1 MSIPQQQTSIGQLRR
16 LLPYIRRYRLR
27 LTLGLVFVT
36 VSNICST
43 AVPRVVGQTIDTLS
57 ARQATS
63 EPIEWL
69 IAKILLL
76 TIGSGFFMFLTRRT
90 IIVMSRF
97 IEEDLRNDFVSAIAG
112 QPQQFY
118 HDRSTGSLIAHFS
131 NDISSIREFIGPAIM
146 YSANTVTTFVFAL
159 SWMVSLNI
167 PLTLAILIPVPLVA
181 TLTYRLGKRIH
192 QKYRI
197 VQEQYEHI
205 TTQAQELASGIRVVR
220 AYVRGEH
227 ESDRFNDL
235 SKEYYHKNMGLARVQ
250 SLMMPGMTVLFN
262 LSYVIVLGVG
272 GWLVINSNAS
282 AGILPESAFTVGKL
296 TQFFI
301 YLNQLLWPIAAIGWV
316 TSMIQRGA
324 ASMGRLGAIIDMQ
337 SSITDGNLVST
348 NVRGDV
354 TFEHVSLAYGNG
366 PSILSDINLRIAAG
380 TSLGIVG
387 SVGSG
392 KSSLVGL
399 LPRLY
404 DATHGRVLID
414 GHDVRDYALSSL
426 RSAIAVVPQESFLFS
441 DTICENI
448 RLGSPSATQDQVEK
462 AAQMAC
468 LDKDIIQLAEGYDTV
483 VGERGVTLSGGQ
495 KQRTSLARAIICDP
509 SILILD
515 DSLSAIDASTEERI
529 LQGLE
534 SLMRNR
540 TTLIIS
546 HRISTVQ
553 RCTNIVVL
561 QEGRIVEQ
569 GSHNQ
574 LLEMG
579 GLYADMFDRQ
589 QLEQELS

>member
-1 MSIPQQQTSIGQLRR
+1 MSDTAKKQSSIRELRR
-16 LLPYIRRYRLR
+16 LAPYLKRYKKRL
-27 LTLGLVFVT
+27 LLGLVFVT
-36 VSNICST
+36 ISNVCST
-43 AVPRVVGQTIDTLS
+43 TVPRVVGQTIDTLS
-57 ARQATS
+57 SGKATG

-76 TIGSGFFMFLTRRT
+76 TIGSGFFMFATRRT

-97 IEEDLRNDFVSAIAG
+97 IEEDLRNDFIVAIER

-131 NDISSIREFIGPAIM
+131 NDIGSIREFIGPAIM
-146 YSANTVTTFVFAL
+146 YSANTVTTFLFAL
-159 SWMVSLNI
+159 SWMITLNL

-181 TLTYRLGKRIH
+181 TLTYRLGRKIH
-192 QKYRI
+192 QNYKI

-205 TTQAQELASGIRVVR
+205 TTQAQELASGIRVAR

-227 ESDRFNDL
+227 ESARFNDL

-262 LSYVIVLGVG
+262 ISYVIVIGVG
-272 GWLVINSNAS
+272 GYLVTTKALS
-282 AGILPESAFTVGKL
+282 VGEL

-324 ASMGRLGAIIDMQ
+324 ASIGRLGAIIDLQ
-337 SSITDGNLVST
+337 STITDGPLRPDALAGNIEFRS
-348 NVRGDV
+348 
-354 TFEHVSLAYGNG
+354 VSLAYGAGSPVLENISLTI
-366 PSILSDINLRIAAG
+366 PAG

-392 KSSLVGL
+392 KSSLAGL

-404 DATHGRVLID
+404 DVSSGSVRID
-414 GHDVRDYALSSL
+414 GQDIREYALTNL

-441 DTICENI
+441 DTIRENI
-448 RLGSPSATQDQVEK
+448 RLGNP
-462 AAQMAC
+462 AASDEDVLRAARLAC
-468 LDKDIIQLAEGYDTV
+468 LDADIAQLAEGYETV

-495 KQRTSLARAIICDP
+495 KQRTSLARAIISDP
-509 SILILD
+509 AILILD
-515 DSLSAIDASTEERI
+515 DSLSAVDATTEEQI
-529 LQGLE
+529 LHGLE
-534 SLMRNR
+534 TVMQNR

-546 HRISTVQ
+546 HRISTIQ
-553 RCTNIVVL
+553 RCSNIVVL

-569 GSHNQ
+569 GTHEQ
-574 LLEMG
+574 LIKHG
-579 GLYADMFDRQ
+579 GIYADMHERQ

>member
-1 MSIPQQQTSIGQLRR
+1 MSTPQAQTSSIAELRR
-16 LLPYIRRYRLR
+16 LIPYINRYKWRL
-27 LTLGLVFVT
+27 LLGLVFVT
-36 VSNICST
+36 ISNICST
-43 AVPRVVGQTIDTLS
+43 SVPRVVGRTIDTLS
-57 ARQATS
+57 TS
-63 EPIEWL
+63 RTTGEPIEWL
-69 IAKILLL
+69 ITQILLL
-76 TIGSGFFMFLTRRT
+76 TIGSGLFMFATRRT

-97 IEEDLRNDFVSAIAG
+97 IEEDLRNDFVNAIAR

-131 NDISSIREFIGPAIM
+131 NDIGSIREFIGPAIM
-146 YSANTVTTFVFAL
+146 YSANTVTTFLFAL
-159 SWMVSLNI
+159 SWMITLNL
-167 PLTLAILIPVPLVA
+167 PLTLAILLPVPLVA
-181 TLTYRLGKRIH
+181 TLTYRLGRKIH

-205 TTQAQELASGIRVVR
+205 TTHAQELASGIRVVR

-227 ESDRFNDL
+227 ESQRFNAL
-235 SKEYYHKNMGLARVQ
+235 SREYYQKNIGLAKVQ

-262 LSYVIVLGVG
+262 ISYVIVIGVG
-272 GWLVINSNAS
+272 GYLVTKNS
-282 AGILPESAFTVGKL
+282 LTVGEL

-337 SSITDGNLVST
+337 SSITDGPLQQHDI
-348 NVRGDV
+348 RGDIV
-354 TFEHVSLAYGNG
+354 FRGVSLAYANG
-366 PSILSDINLRIAAG
+366 PVVLHDVDLHIPAG

-392 KSSLVGL
+392 KSSLAGL

-404 DATHGRVLID
+404 DVSSGSVQID
-414 GHDVRDYALSSL
+414 GHDIREYSLTNL
-426 RSAIAVVPQESFLFS
+426 RSSIAVVPQESFLFS
-441 DTICENI
+441 DTIRENI
-448 RLGSPSATQDQVEK
+448 RIGNPGATDNDVVR
-462 AAQMAC
+462 AAESAC
-468 LDKDIIQLAEGYDTV
+468 LDRDIEQLPQGFETV

-495 KQRTSLARAIICDP
+495 KQRTSLARAMISNP
-509 SILILD
+509 AILILD
-515 DSLSAIDASTEERI
+515 DSLSAVDASTEERI
-529 LQGLE
+529 LK
-534 SLMRNR
+534 SLDRVMQDR

-561 QEGRIVEQ
+561 QEGRIVEH
-569 GSHNQ
+569 GSHDE
-574 LLEMG
+574 LVKLD
-579 GLYADMFDRQ
+579 GLYADMYDRQ

>member
-1 MSIPQQQTSIGQLRR
+1 MSDTAKKQSSIRELRR
-16 LLPYIRRYRLR
+16 LAPYLKRYKKRL
-27 LTLGLVFVT
+27 LLGLVFVT
-36 VSNICST
+36 ISNVCST
-43 AVPRVVGQTIDTLS
+43 TVPRVVGQTIDTLS
-57 ARQATS
+57 SGKATG

-76 TIGSGFFMFLTRRT
+76 TIGSGFFMFATRRT

-97 IEEDLRNDFVSAIAG
+97 IEEDLRNDFIVAIER

-131 NDISSIREFIGPAIM
+131 NDIGSIREFIGPAIM
-146 YSANTVTTFVFAL
+146 YSANTVTTFLFAL
-159 SWMVSLNI
+159 SWMITLNL

-181 TLTYRLGKRIH
+181 TLTYRLGRKIH
-192 QKYRI
+192 QNYKI

-205 TTQAQELASGIRVVR
+205 TTQAQELASGIRVAR

-227 ESDRFNDL
+227 ESARFNDL

-262 LSYVIVLGVG
+262 ISYVIVIGVG
-272 GWLVINSNAS
+272 GYLVTTKALS
-282 AGILPESAFTVGKL
+282 VGEL

-324 ASMGRLGAIIDMQ
+324 ASIGRLGAIIDLQ
-337 SSITDGNLVST
+337 STITDGPLRPDALAGNIEFRS
-348 NVRGDV
+348 
-354 TFEHVSLAYGNG
+354 VSLAYGAGSPVLENISLTV
-366 PSILSDINLRIAAG
+366 PAG

-392 KSSLVGL
+392 KSSLAGL

-404 DATHGRVLID
+404 DVSSGSVRID
-414 GHDVRDYALSSL
+414 GHDIREYALTNL

-441 DTICENI
+441 DTIRENI
-448 RLGSPSATQDQVEK
+448 RLGNP
-462 AAQMAC
+462 AASDEDVLRAARLAC
-468 LDKDIIQLAEGYDTV
+468 LDADIAQLAEGHETV

-495 KQRTSLARAIICDP
+495 KQRTSLARAIISDP
-509 SILILD
+509 AILILD
-515 DSLSAIDASTEERI
+515 DSLSAVDATTEEQI
-529 LQGLE
+529 LHGLE
-534 SLMRNR
+534 TVMQNR

-546 HRISTVQ
+546 HRISTIQ
-553 RCTNIVVL
+553 RCSNIVVL

-569 GSHNQ
+569 GTHEQ
-574 LLEMG
+574 LIKHG
-579 GLYADMFDRQ
+579 GIYADMHERQ

>member
-1 MSIPQQQTSIGQLRR
+1 MSDTAKKQSSIRELRR
-16 LLPYIRRYRLR
+16 LAPYLKRYKIRL
-27 LTLGLVFVT
+27 LLGLVFVT
-36 VSNICST
+36 ISNVCST
-43 AVPRVVGQTIDTLS
+43 TVPRVVGQTIDTLS
-57 ARQATS
+57 SGKATG

-76 TIGSGFFMFLTRRT
+76 TIGSGFFMFATRRT

-97 IEEDLRNDFVSAIAG
+97 IEEDLRNDFIVAIER

-131 NDISSIREFIGPAIM
+131 NDIGSIREFIGPAIM
-146 YSANTVTTFVFAL
+146 YSANTVTTFLFAL
-159 SWMVSLNI
+159 SWMITLNL

-181 TLTYRLGKRIH
+181 TLTYRLGRKIH
-192 QKYRI
+192 QNYKI

-205 TTQAQELASGIRVVR
+205 TTQAQELASGIRVAR

-227 ESDRFNDL
+227 ESARFNDL

-262 LSYVIVLGVG
+262 ISYVIVIGVG
-272 GWLVINSNAS
+272 GYLVTTKALS
-282 AGILPESAFTVGKL
+282 VGEL

-324 ASMGRLGAIIDMQ
+324 ASIGRLGAIIDLQ
-337 SSITDGNLVST
+337 STITDGPLRPDALTGNIEFR
-348 NVRGDV
+348 NV
-354 TFEHVSLAYGNG
+354 TLAYGTGSPVLENISLTV
-366 PSILSDINLRIAAG
+366 PAG

-392 KSSLVGL
+392 KSSLAGL

-404 DATHGRVLID
+404 DVSSGSVMID
-414 GHDVRDYALSSL
+414 GQDIREYALTNL

-441 DTICENI
+441 DTIRENI
-448 RLGSPSATQDQVEK
+448 RLGNP
-462 AAQMAC
+462 AASDDSVLRAAKLAC
-468 LDKDIIQLAEGYDTV
+468 LDADIAQLAEGYETV

-495 KQRTSLARAIICDP
+495 KQRTSLARAIISDP
-509 SILILD
+509 AILILD
-515 DSLSAIDASTEERI
+515 DSLSAVDATTEEQI
-529 LQGLE
+529 LHGLE
-534 SLMRNR
+534 TVMQNR

-546 HRISTVQ
+546 HRISTIQ
-553 RCTNIVVL
+553 RCSNIVVL

-569 GSHNQ
+569 GTHEQ
-574 LLEMG
+574 LIKHG
-579 GLYADMFDRQ
+579 GIYADMHERQ

>member
-1 MSIPQQQTSIGQLRR
+1 MSDTAKKQSSIRELRR
-16 LLPYIRRYRLR
+16 LAPYLKRYKKRL
-27 LTLGLVFVT
+27 LLGLVFVT
-36 VSNICST
+36 ISNVCST
-43 AVPRVVGQTIDTLS
+43 TVPRVVGQTIDTLS
-57 ARQATS
+57 SGKATG

-76 TIGSGFFMFLTRRT
+76 TIGSGFFMFATRRT

-97 IEEDLRNDFVSAIAG
+97 IEEDLRNDFIVAIER

-131 NDISSIREFIGPAIM
+131 NDIGSIREFIGPAIM
-146 YSANTVTTFVFAL
+146 YSANTVTTFLFAL
-159 SWMVSLNI
+159 SWMITLNL

-181 TLTYRLGKRIH
+181 TLTYRLGRKIH
-192 QKYRI
+192 QNYKI

-205 TTQAQELASGIRVVR
+205 TTQAQELASGIRVAR

-227 ESDRFNDL
+227 ESARFNDL

-262 LSYVIVLGVG
+262 ISYVIVIGVG
-272 GWLVINSNAS
+272 GYLVTTKALS
-282 AGILPESAFTVGKL
+282 VGEL

-324 ASMGRLGAIIDMQ
+324 ASIGRLGAIIDLQ
-337 SSITDGNLVST
+337 STITDGPLRPDALAGNIEFRS
-348 NVRGDV
+348 
-354 TFEHVSLAYGNG
+354 VSLAYGAGSPVLENISLTI
-366 PSILSDINLRIAAG
+366 PAG

-392 KSSLVGL
+392 KSSLAGL

-404 DATHGRVLID
+404 DVSSGSVRID
-414 GHDVRDYALSSL
+414 GQDIREYALTNL

-441 DTICENI
+441 DTIRENI
-448 RLGSPSATQDQVEK
+448 RLGNP
-462 AAQMAC
+462 AASDEDVLRAARLAC
-468 LDKDIIQLAEGYDTV
+468 LDADIAQLAEGYETV

-495 KQRTSLARAIICDP
+495 KQRTSLARAIISDP
-509 SILILD
+509 AILILD
-515 DSLSAIDASTEERI
+515 DSLSAVDATTEEQI
-529 LQGLE
+529 LHGLE
-534 SLMRNR
+534 TVMENR

-546 HRISTVQ
+546 HRISTIQ
-553 RCTNIVVL
+553 RCSNIVVL

-569 GSHNQ
+569 GTHEQ
-574 LLEMG
+574 LIKHG
-579 GLYADMFDRQ
+579 GIYADMHERQ

>member
-1 MSIPQQQTSIGQLRR
+1 MSDTAKKQSSIRELRR
-16 LLPYIRRYRLR
+16 LAPYLKRYKKRL
-27 LTLGLVFVT
+27 LLGLVFVT
-36 VSNICST
+36 ISNVCST
-43 AVPRVVGQTIDTLS
+43 TVPRVVGQTIDTLS
-57 ARQATS
+57 SGKATG

-76 TIGSGFFMFLTRRT
+76 TIGSGFFMFATRRT

-97 IEEDLRNDFVSAIAG
+97 IEEDLRNDFIVAIER

-131 NDISSIREFIGPAIM
+131 NDIGSIREFIGPAIM
-146 YSANTVTTFVFAL
+146 YSANTVTTFLFAL
-159 SWMVSLNI
+159 SWMITLNL

-181 TLTYRLGKRIH
+181 TLTYRLGRKIH
-192 QKYRI
+192 QNYKI

-205 TTQAQELASGIRVVR
+205 TTQAQELASGIRVAR

-227 ESDRFNDL
+227 ESARFNDL

-262 LSYVIVLGVG
+262 ISYVIVIGVG
-272 GWLVINSNAS
+272 GYLVTTKALS
-282 AGILPESAFTVGKL
+282 VGEL

-324 ASMGRLGAIIDMQ
+324 ASIGRLGAIIDLQ
-337 SSITDGNLVST
+337 STITDGPLRPDALAGNIEFRS
-348 NVRGDV
+348 
-354 TFEHVSLAYGNG
+354 VSLAYGAGSPVLENISLTV
-366 PSILSDINLRIAAG
+366 PAG

-392 KSSLVGL
+392 KSSLAGL

-404 DATHGRVLID
+404 DVSSGSVMID
-414 GHDVRDYALSSL
+414 GQDIREYALTNL

-441 DTICENI
+441 DTIRENI
-448 RLGSPSATQDQVEK
+448 RLGNP
-462 AAQMAC
+462 AASDEDVLRAARLAC
-468 LDKDIIQLAEGYDTV
+468 LDADIAQLAEGHETV

-495 KQRTSLARAIICDP
+495 KQRTSLARAIISDP
-509 SILILD
+509 AILILD
-515 DSLSAIDASTEERI
+515 DSLSAVDATTEEQI
-529 LQGLE
+529 LHGLE
-534 SLMRNR
+534 TVMQNR

-546 HRISTVQ
+546 HRISTIQ
-553 RCTNIVVL
+553 RCSNIVVL

-569 GSHNQ
+569 GTHEQ
-574 LLEMG
+574 LIQHG
-579 GLYADMFDRQ
+579 GIYADMHERQ

>member
-1 MSIPQQQTSIGQLRR
+1 MSDTAKKQSSIRELRR
-16 LLPYIRRYRLR
+16 LAPYLKRYKKRL
-27 LTLGLVFVT
+27 LLGLVFVT
-36 VSNICST
+36 ISNVCST
-43 AVPRVVGQTIDTLS
+43 TVPRVVGQTIDTLS
-57 ARQATS
+57 SGKATG

-76 TIGSGFFMFLTRRT
+76 TIGSGFFMFATRRT

-97 IEEDLRNDFVSAIAG
+97 IEEDLRNDFIVAIER

-131 NDISSIREFIGPAIM
+131 NDIGSIREFIGPAIM
-146 YSANTVTTFVFAL
+146 YSANTVTTFLFAL
-159 SWMVSLNI
+159 SWMITLNL

-181 TLTYRLGKRIH
+181 TLTYRLGRKIH
-192 QKYRI
+192 QNYKI

-205 TTQAQELASGIRVVR
+205 TTQAQELASGIRVAR

-227 ESDRFNDL
+227 ESARFNDL

-262 LSYVIVLGVG
+262 ISYVIVIGVG
-272 GWLVINSNAS
+272 GYLVTTKALS
-282 AGILPESAFTVGKL
+282 VGEL

-324 ASMGRLGAIIDMQ
+324 ASIGRLGAIIDLQ
-337 SSITDGNLVST
+337 STITDGPLRPDALAGNIEFRS
-348 NVRGDV
+348 
-354 TFEHVSLAYGNG
+354 VSLAYGAGSPVLENISLTV
-366 PSILSDINLRIAAG
+366 PAG

-392 KSSLVGL
+392 KSSLAGL

-404 DATHGRVLID
+404 DVSSGSVRID
-414 GHDVRDYALSSL
+414 GHDIREYALTNL

-441 DTICENI
+441 DTIRENI
-448 RLGSPSATQDQVEK
+448 RLGNP
-462 AAQMAC
+462 AASDEDVLRAARLAC
-468 LDKDIIQLAEGYDTV
+468 LDADIAQLAEGHETV

-495 KQRTSLARAIICDP
+495 KQRTSLARAIISDP
-509 SILILD
+509 AILILD
-515 DSLSAIDASTEERI
+515 DSLSAVDATTEEQI
-529 LQGLE
+529 LHGLE
-534 SLMRNR
+534 TVMQNR

-546 HRISTVQ
+546 HRISTIQ
-553 RCTNIVVL
+553 RCSNIVVL

-569 GSHNQ
+569 GTHEQ
-574 LLEMG
+574 LIQHG
-579 GLYADMFDRQ
+579 GIYADMHERQ

>member
-1 MSIPQQQTSIGQLRR
+1 MSQQQQPTSAVGELRR
-16 LLPYIRRYRLR
+16 LLPYIKRYKLR

-36 VSNICST
+36 ISNICST
-43 AVPRVVGQTIDTLS
+43 SVPRVVGKTIDALS
-57 ARQATS
+57 VNQSTA

-69 IAKILLL
+69 IAQILLL
-76 TIGSGFFMFLTRRT
+76 TIGSGFFMFATRRT

-97 IEEDLRNDFVSAIAG
+97 IEEDLRNDFVEAIAR

-131 NDISSIREFIGPAIM
+131 NDISSVREFIGPAIM
-146 YSANTVTTFVFAL
+146 YSANTVTTFLFAL
-159 SWMVSLNI
+159 SWMITLNI

-181 TLTYRLGKRIH
+181 TLTYRLGRKIH
-192 QKYRI
+192 QNYRI

-220 AYVRGEH
+220 AYVRGNH
-227 ESDRFNDL
+227 ESSRFDGL
-235 SKEYYHKNMGLARVQ
+235 SNEYYRKNMGLARVQ

-262 LSYVIVLGVG
+262 ISYVIVIGIG
-272 GWLVINSNAS
+272 GWLVTRHD
-282 AGILPESAFTVGKL
+282 LTVGQL

-324 ASMGRLGAIIDMQ
+324 ASIGRLGSIIDMQ
-337 SSITDGNLVST
+337 STITDGPLSST
-348 NVRGDV
+348 EIRGEISFNDV
-354 TFEHVSLAYGNG
+354 WLAYGTG
-366 PSILSDINLRIAAG
+366 PNVLSNITLHIPAG

-404 DATHGRVLID
+404 DVSQGSVTID
-414 GHDVRDYALSSL
+414 GHDL
-426 RSAIAVVPQESFLFS
+426 REYTLTDLRASIAVVPQESFLFS
-441 DTICENI
+441 ETIQENI
-448 RLGSPSATQDQVEK
+448 RVGNP
-462 AAQMAC
+462 AASNEDVLHAARHAC
-468 LDKDIIQLAEGYDTV
+468 LDKDIEQLPDGYNTV

-495 KQRTSLARAIICDP
+495 KQRTSLARAIISNP
-509 SILILD
+509 TILILD
-515 DSLSAIDASTEERI
+515 DSLSAVDASTEERI
-529 LQGLE
+529 LNSLE
-534 SLMRNR
+534 SVMQNR

-546 HRISTVQ
+546 HRISTIQ

-561 QEGRIVEQ
+561 QEGRIVEE
-569 GSHNQ
+569 GSHSE
-574 LLEMG
+574 LIAMG
-579 GLYADMFDRQ
+579 GMYADMFERQ

>member
-1 MSIPQQQTSIGQLRR
+1 MPTPQAQTSSIAELRR
-16 LLPYIRRYRLR
+16 LSPYITRYKWRLM
-27 LTLGLVFVT
+27 LGLVFVT
-36 VSNICST
+36 ISNICST
-43 AVPRVVGQTIDTLS
+43 SVPRVVGRTIDTLS
-57 ARQATS
+57 TS
-63 EPIEWL
+63 RTTGEPIEWL
-69 IAKILLL
+69 ITQILLL
-76 TIGSGFFMFLTRRT
+76 TIGSGFFMFATRRT

-97 IEEDLRNDFVSAIAG
+97 IEEDLRNDFVNAIAR

-131 NDISSIREFIGPAIM
+131 NDIGSIREFIGPAIM
-146 YSANTVTTFVFAL
+146 YSANTVTTFLFAL
-159 SWMVSLNI
+159 SWMITLNL

-181 TLTYRLGKRIH
+181 TLTYRLGRKIH

-205 TTQAQELASGIRVVR
+205 TTHAQELASGIRVVR

-227 ESDRFNDL
+227 ESQRFNAL
-235 SKEYYHKNMGLARVQ
+235 SREYYQKNIGLAKVQ

-262 LSYVIVLGVG
+262 ISYVIVIGVG
-272 GWLVINSNAS
+272 GYLVTKKSLS
-282 AGILPESAFTVGKL
+282 VGEL

-324 ASMGRLGAIIDMQ
+324 ASMGRLGTIIDMQ
-337 SSITDGNLVST
+337 SSIVDGPLQQHDI
-348 NVRGDV
+348 RGDIV
-354 TFEHVSLAYGNG
+354 FRNVSLSYANG
-366 PSILSDINLRIAAG
+366 PMVLHNIDLHIPAG

-392 KSSLVGL
+392 KSSFAGL

-404 DATHGRVLID
+404 DTTSGSVMID
-414 GHDVRDYALSSL
+414 GHDIREYSLTNL
-426 RSAIAVVPQESFLFS
+426 RSSIAVVPQESFLFS
-441 DTICENI
+441 DTIRENI
-448 RLGSPSATQDQVEK
+448 RIGNPVATDNDVVR
-462 AAQMAC
+462 AAESAC
-468 LDKDIIQLAEGYDTV
+468 LDRDIEQLPQGFETV

-495 KQRTSLARAIICDP
+495 KQRTSLARAIISDP
-509 SILILD
+509 AILILD
-515 DSLSAIDASTEERI
+515 DSLSAVDASTEERI
-529 LQGLE
+529 LH
-534 SLMRNR
+534 SLDQVMQDR

-561 QEGRIVEQ
+561 QEGCIVEH
-569 GSHNQ
+569 GSHDE
-574 LLEMG
+574 LVKLG
-579 GLYADMFDRQ
+579 GLYADMYDRQ

>member
-1 MSIPQQQTSIGQLRR
+1 MSQQQQPNSSVGELRR
-16 LLPYIRRYRLR
+16 LLPYIKRYKMR

-36 VSNICST
+36 ISNICST
-43 AVPRVVGQTIDTLS
+43 SVPRVVGKTIDALS
-57 ARQATS
+57 VNQSTAQ
-63 EPIEWL
+63 PIEWL
-69 IAKILLL
+69 IAQILLL
-76 TIGSGFFMFLTRRT
+76 TIGSGFFMFATRRT

-97 IEEDLRNDFVSAIAG
+97 IEEDLRNDFVEAIAR

-131 NDISSIREFIGPAIM
+131 NDISSVREFIGPAIM
-146 YSANTVTTFVFAL
+146 YSANTVTTFLFAL
-159 SWMVSLNI
+159 SWMITLNI

-181 TLTYRLGKRIH
+181 TLTYRLGRKIH
-192 QKYRI
+192 QNYRI

-220 AYVRGEH
+220 AYVRGNH
-227 ESDRFNDL
+227 ESSRFDEL
-235 SKEYYHKNMGLARVQ
+235 SKEYYRKNMGLARVQ

-262 LSYVIVLGVG
+262 ISYVIVIGIG
-272 GWLVINSNAS
+272 GWLVTRRD
-282 AGILPESAFTVGKL
+282 LTVGEL

-324 ASMGRLGAIIDMQ
+324 ASMGRLGTIIDMQ
-337 SSITDGNLVST
+337 STIVDGQLSASIT
-348 NVRGDV
+348 RGEIH
-354 TFEHVSLAYGNG
+354 FHGVSLNYGNG
-366 PSILSDINLRIAAG
+366 PQILSDINLSVPSG
-380 TSLGIVG
+380 SSLGIVG

-404 DATHGRVLID
+404 DASKGSISID
-414 GHDVRDYALSSL
+414 GHDLREYTLSDL
-426 RSAIAVVPQESFLFS
+426 RAAIAVVPQESFLFS
-441 DTICENI
+441 ETMKENI
-448 RLGSPSATQDQVEK
+448 RVGNP
-462 AAQMAC
+462 AASDDDVLYAAHCAC
-468 LDKDIIQLAEGYDTV
+468 LDKDIEQLPDGYNTV

-495 KQRTSLARAIICDP
+495 KQRTSLARAIISNP
-509 SILILD
+509 KILILD
-515 DSLSAIDASTEERI
+515 DSLSAVDASTEERI
-529 LQGLE
+529 LD
-534 SLMRNR
+534 SLGTVMQNR

-546 HRISTVQ
+546 HRISTIQ

-569 GSHNQ
+569 GSHSE
-574 LLEMG
+574 LIELG
-579 GLYADMFDRQ
+579 GMYADMYERQ